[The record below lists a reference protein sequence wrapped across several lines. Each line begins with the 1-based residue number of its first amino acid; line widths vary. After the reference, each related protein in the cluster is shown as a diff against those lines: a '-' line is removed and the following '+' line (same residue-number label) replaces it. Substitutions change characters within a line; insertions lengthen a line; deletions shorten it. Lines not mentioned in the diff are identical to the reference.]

1 MEGVCKGHGVMRD
14 ERDGIISWQLAAR
27 SQRSEVRGQ
36 KTEDSYSSIVFFAS
50 GSWLLSPVSLNL
62 DGLNDLRSGL
72 LTSESVRMD
81 DGENH

>member
-36 KTEDSYSSIVFFAS
+36 KTEDRGQRTVIPALCFLLLAPGYY
-50 GSWLLSPVSLNL
+50 LLSP
-62 DGLNDLRSGL
+62 
-72 LTSESVRMD
+72 
-81 DGENH
+81 